1 MEWNL
6 NIYLFKQMTDT
17 QRILNLYFNIQP
29 DMQVRFR
36 DFNAKISINVLY
48 DENRKILT
56 FDFFRKVFCRGLR
69 I

>member
-29 DMQVRFR
+29 DMQVLFR
-36 DFNAKISINVLY
+36 DFNAKIRNVLY
-48 DENRKILT
+48 DKNRKILT